1 MKRLILVL
9 AALGTAVFM
18 IGGVALAATLEGT
31 DGDDALTGTGEA
43 DIIKGYGGADVL
55 VDGPENDA
63 ALDRLYGGEGPD
75 DITSANSQ
83 ASEDV
88 VFCGGGIDK
97 VVADGLD
104 EVDRATC
111 ETVQTVSGD
120 ALPEDARMYAA
131 EYGVSGEEALR
142 RLALQERVGDLRAAL
157 EANEAAT
164 FGDLE
169 ILHEPEFRVVA
180 YFTRD
185 GEQTIRRY
193 VEGTPLETTVETR
206 QVGATLA
213 ELEAAQDE
221 AARYYVAQG
230 VRFESGID
238 VGRNRVEIYLPPRAQ
253 ERLDSIPQVQAARE
267 LPAPAA
273 EVAVEELAIPMEYMY
288 GGRATDPCTS
298 GFTVKAK
305 TGNEGF
311 VTAGHCDPRG
321 ADDPNKLK
329 FEGRVMRFKKQ
340 NIRDTHD
347 VQWHTSPRPYD
358 DRAWFLDRNGE
369 GSTIRE
375 VNYVRGR
382 EHQQVGEY
390 VCKAGKTTNHT
401 CGQIID
407 RSYRPSYVGGA
418 DATFIRVERGG
429 SGHMLGPGDSGAPVF
444 YGNTALGIAVAGL
457 DDPLDMIYMP
467 INYVADSDLGIRRVQ
482 TTR

>member
-1 MKRLILVL
+1 MKRLILVF
-9 AALGTAVFM
+9 AALGTAVLM
-18 IGGVALAATLEGT
+18 IGGVALAATIEGT
-31 DGDDALTGTGEA
+31 GGEDMLTGTAEA
-43 DIIKGYGGADVL
+43 DTIRGYGGADIL
-55 VDGPENDA
+55 TDGPQDDA
-63 ALDRLYGGEGPD
+63 ALDRLYGGAGADE
-75 DITSANSQ
+75 ITSANAQ
-83 ASEDV
+83 ASRDV
-88 VFCGGGIDK
+88 VSCGGGTDK
-97 VVADGLD
+97 VVADALD
-104 EVDRATC
+104 EVDEATC
-111 ETVQTVSGD
+111 ENVQAVSDD
-120 ALPEDARMYAA
+120 ALPEDARAYAA

-142 RLALQERVGDLRAAL
+142 RLELQEDVGDLRAAL
-157 EANEAAT
+157 EANEADT

-180 YFTRD
+180 YFTRE

-193 VEGTPLETTVETR
+193 VEGTPLEAIVETQ

-213 ELEAAQDE
+213 ELEAAQAE
-221 AARYYVAQG
+221 AASYYEARG

-238 VGRNRVEIYLPPRAQ
+238 VTRNRAEVYLPPAAR
-253 ERLDSIPQVQAARE
+253 ERLDNVPQVRAARE
-267 LPAPAA
+267 LPAPAV
-273 EVAVEELAIPMEYMY
+273 EVAVDQLAVPMEYMY

-298 GFTVKAK
+298 GFTVRAK

-321 ADDPNKLK
+321 SDDPNKLK

-358 DRAWFLDRNGE
+358 DRAWFLDRNDE
-369 GSTIRE
+369 GSAIRE
-375 VNYVRGR
+375 VHYVRGR
-382 EHQQVGEY
+382 DHQQVGEY

-407 RSYRPSYVGGA
+407 RSYRPSYVGDA

-429 SGHMLGPGDSGAPVF
+429 SGNMLGPGDSGAPVF
-444 YGNTALGIAVAGL
+444 YGNTALGIAVAGIG
-457 DDPLDMIYMP
+457 DPLDMIYMP